1 MLYQVKAAGGRGG
14 RGYFLKSAF
23 FLNNLHDHY
32 LVVVIAT
39 TRYCSGVQLI
49 SVVIFVNSRVDSL
62 MSGAHAPPD
71 VRETFGIP
79 ERNFAVLSGYVGNN
93 FVIFRR

>member
-1 MLYQVKAAGGRGG
+1 M
-14 RGYFLKSAF
+14 FLAVPAF
-23 FLNNLHDHY
+23 FSVSFN
-32 LVVVIAT
+32 LVVAMAT
-39 TRYCSGVQLI
+39 TRYCGAVERIPEHI

-79 ERNFAVLSGYVGNN
+79 KRGTSLYYRAMSETIS
-93 FVIFRR
+93 